1 MTMAS
6 LQKKLQ
12 DFLKENV
19 NIQAVRIVYLEGGDD
34 EQNS

>member
-12 DFLKENV
+12 DFLNENV
-19 NIQAVRIVYLEGGDD
+19 SIQAVRVVYVEGKDG
-34 EQNS
+34 EES